1 MHGVVRMRRP
11 ATVILQGTYPELG
24 TLNMRARRP
33 HTRSNRRRRGL
44 PVPQVSIPAEVF
56 LVIAVFFGLIA
67 VLAGVRAIELMIE
80 KPDCV
85 CPE

>member
-1 MHGVVRMRRP
+1 MR
-11 ATVILQGTYPELG
+11 
-24 TLNMRARRP
+24 
-33 HTRSNRRRRGL
+33 
-44 PVPQVSIPAEVF
+44 IPAEVF